1 MSVYFPFL
9 KLKQNEILGVGTLS
23 DDTRA
28 KICPCFDVPRT
39 SKNQNADEILDRV
52 RIGLT
57 KMTSLCERIGTFPF
71 YIDNF
76 DLDDDLE
83 LEGTPQ
89 YRYILATF
97 KPFRA
102 IPIIALDRH
111 VDHNPAAFEY
121 LLEVGGPVGV
131 RLQLEDI
138 ESWTLLK
145 RKLVGLWGELTR
157 CKAQRIDVIV
167 DARVLTDYAT
177 AATRIA
183 EFLKNFRAEFYA
195 HTFVVTGSSIP
206 SNISELIE
214 TGGAK
219 MVPRLEYHLWR
230 HLVAEAAMH
239 DVRFGD
245 YGVVSPE
252 YSDVELQPELLRT
265 ISTPRAFY
273 PHGDSMLAV
282 RGISFKAH
290 PLGNGQYF
298 EIADL
303 IQRQPFFRG
312 ASYSFGDQY
321 IYDRSAS
328 SAKRPAKAGN
338 AGSWVKSTLAS
349 HITYLGDVLLP

>member
-1 MSVYFPFL
+1 MSIYFPFL
-9 KLKQNEILGVGTLS
+9 KLKQNEILCVGALS

-28 KICPCFDVPRT
+28 KIRPCFDVPRT
-39 SKNQNADEILDRV
+39 SKNQNADEILDRI
-52 RIGLT
+52 RLGLGKLT
-57 KMTSLCERIGTFPF
+57 TLCNRVGHFPF

-97 KPFRA
+97 KHFRP
-102 IPIIALDRH
+102 IPVLALDRH
-111 VDHNPAAFEY
+111 ADHNAAAFAY
-121 LLEVGGPVGV
+121 LREVGGAVGV

-138 ESWTLLK
+138 ESWALLK
-145 RKLVGLWGELTR
+145 RKLTGLWAELAR

-167 DARVLTDYAT
+167 DARVLTDYAV

-183 EFLKNFRAEFYA
+183 EFLKKFRAEFAA
-195 HTFVVTGSSIP
+195 HTLVVTGSSIP

-230 HLVAEAAMH
+230 HLVKDAVLQ

-265 ISTPRAFY
+265 VSTPRAFY

-312 ASYSFGDQY
+312 AGYSFGDDY
-321 IYDRSAS
+321 IYERSTS
-328 SAKRPAKAGN
+328 SAKRPPKAGN

-349 HITYLGDVLLP
+349 HITYLGDVLPP